1 MRNSLGWRCHDR
13 AIISLATVFRTIG
26 AVACVVVVDG
36 TSSIDTAAI
45 TIPCALYFDPVIV
58 RTVAVF
64 EQIVAL
70 NF

>member
-13 AIISLATVFRTIG
+13 AIISLANVFRTIS

-36 TSSIDTAAI
+36 ASSIGTAAI
-45 TIPCALYFDPVIV
+45 TIPCTLHSDSVIV

-64 EQIVAL
+64 E
-70 NF
+70 